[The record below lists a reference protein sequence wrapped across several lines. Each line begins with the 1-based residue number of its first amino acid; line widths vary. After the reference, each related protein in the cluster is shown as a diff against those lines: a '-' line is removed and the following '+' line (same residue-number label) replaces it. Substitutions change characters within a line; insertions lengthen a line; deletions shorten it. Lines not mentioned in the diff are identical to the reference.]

1 MGMEYLA
8 RRIGVLGLVAATTM
22 LASRPAEAGGIF
34 SYTALVNVGPSS
46 GSLDTPVNPSKAID
60 LGDGH
65 SISFIGNS
73 SPGVDAALE
82 GGSDINFGNIVFDPG
97 ASTDPLDFSLDFRYE
112 VTITDLTSGEIGT
125 IDFTGLLSGAVRG
138 NGVPAINS
146 LVSDF
151 TASIASL
158 TLGSTV
164 YVVTPKLFTG
174 PGSDFAG
181 VLQANIQQIAA
192 VPEPSSALLLGL
204 GSIVGLVA
212 VRRRR
217 AKARA

>member
-1 MGMEYLA
+1 MGMDCLA
-8 RRIGVLGLVAATTM
+8 RRIGVLGFLVAALS
-22 LASRPAEAGGIF
+22 LAARPAEAGGVF
-34 SYTALVNVGPSS
+34 SYTAFLNAGPSLMS
-46 GSLDTPVNPSKAID
+46 VSDPVNPSKSIY
-60 LGDGH
+60 LGGGH
-65 SISFIGNS
+65 SVLFTGNS
-73 SPGVDAALE
+73 SPGIDAALE